1 MLEILGT
8 RDIAVSEK
16 DINLCLCRIAMER
29 QIRNIKTNKVC
40 DKSGIIQK
48 TKLRM
53 ERERVKGGI
62 KFQTR
67 PGKVYLKPEGYE
79 GCHKEINKH

>member
-53 ERERVKGGI
+53 ERES
-62 KFQTR
+62 
-67 PGKVYLKPEGYE
+67 EGRHLNFRQGQE
-79 GCHKEINKH
+79 RFT

>member
-16 DINLCLCRIAMER
+16 DINLCLCGIAMER

-40 DKSGIIQK
+40 DKS
-48 TKLRM
+48 
-53 ERERVKGGI
+53 
-62 KFQTR
+62 
-67 PGKVYLKPEGYE
+67 
-79 GCHKEINKH
+79 